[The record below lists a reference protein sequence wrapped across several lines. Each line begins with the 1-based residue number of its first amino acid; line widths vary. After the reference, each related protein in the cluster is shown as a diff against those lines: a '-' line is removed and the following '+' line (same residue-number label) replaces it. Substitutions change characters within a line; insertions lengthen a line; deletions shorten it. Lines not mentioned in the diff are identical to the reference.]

1 MSQKITSGAWSLT
14 LDKASKP
21 SSARTTSYPPCLRN
35 ISALRRMV
43 LLSSTSR
50 SFSAP
55 PSAGPST
62 ACTTA
67 CLQTASQAA
76 SRSNPYRTLNHIGSK
91 LHHLEVFLACTTFR
105 TDPVHGNV
113 LPARASG
120 DALFRQAGS
129 LIVNPAADQAH
140 PGTKF
145 VHVDLNQL
153 EYNGLIVAIGLS
165 RKPKGLWAS
174 RPYLSPKPP

>member
-21 SSARTTSYPPCLRN
+21 SSAKTTSYPPCLRK

-43 LLSSTSR
+43 LLSSMTRIFLGPRISGLSTSGTKA
-50 SFSAP
+50 F
-55 PSAGPST
+55 
-62 ACTTA
+62 
-67 CLQTASQAA
+67 LQTVSQTGLLPNHY
-76 SRSNPYRTLNHIGSK
+76 STLKHFGSN
-91 LHHLEVFLACTTFR
+91 LHHLEVVLAR
-105 TDPVHGNV
+105 TALRADPVHGHIF
-113 LPARASG
+113 PAGTCR
-120 DALFRQAGS
+120 DAFFGQACRF
-129 LIVNPAADQAH
+129 IVNPAADQAH

-165 RKPKGLWAS
+165 RKSKGLWAS
-174 RPYLSPKPP
+174 RPYLSIKPP

>member
-21 SSARTTSYPPCLRN
+21 SSARTTSYPPCFRK

-43 LLSSTSR
+43 LLSSMTRTFLGPRISGLSTSGTKA
-50 SFSAP
+50 F
-55 PSAGPST
+55 
-62 ACTTA
+62 
-67 CLQTASQAA
+67 LQTVSQAG
-76 SRSNPYRTLNHIGSK
+76 SISNHYSTLNHIGSK
-91 LHHLEVFLACTTFR
+91 LHHLEVVLACTAFR
-105 TDPVHGNV
+105 ADPVHGNV
-113 LPARASG
+113 LPARAG
-120 DALFRQAGS
+120 RDALIRQAGG

-153 EYNGLIVAIGLS
+153 EYNGPIVAIGLS

-174 RPYLSPKPP
+174 RPYLSSKPP